1 MATATPALC
10 ADVVNRGA
18 TLRRR
23 RERDAGPNTGVDG
36 ATLMSLNGGVGKRF
50 EERTSP

>member
-1 MATATPALC
+1 MATTTLALC
-10 ADVVNRGA
+10 AGVVKRGA

-36 ATLMSLNGGVGKRF
+36 ATLMPLNGGVGK
-50 EERTSP
+50 TV

>member
-1 MATATPALC
+1 MATTTSALC
-10 ADVVNRGA
+10 AGVVKCGA

-36 ATLMSLNGGVGKRF
+36 ATLMPLNGGAGK
-50 EERTSP
+50 TV

>member
-1 MATATPALC
+1 MATTTPALC
-10 ADVVNRGA
+10 AGVAECGA

-36 ATLMSLNGGVGKRF
+36 ATLK
-50 EERTSP
+50 TP